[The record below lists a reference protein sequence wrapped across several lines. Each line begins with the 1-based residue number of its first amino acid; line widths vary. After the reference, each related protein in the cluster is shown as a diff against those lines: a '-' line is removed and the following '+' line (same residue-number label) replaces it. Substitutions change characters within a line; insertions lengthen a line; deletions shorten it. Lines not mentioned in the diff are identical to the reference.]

1 MKMDELLKRIYY
13 LKSYKGYPYLVSCI
27 LKVKEDES
35 RLCGIRTKVYSPV
48 AEEHGVKLENL
59 EKNLRTMRDTFQ
71 VRGGP
76 EMLERQLGGKMDMV
90 LYPRELIEALAECIT
105 EL

>member
-1 MKMDELLKRIYY
+1 MDMNELLHRIYY

-27 LKVKEDES
+27 QKVKEDES
-35 RLCGIRTKVYSPV
+35 RLCGIRKQVYSPV
-48 AEEHGVKLENL
+48 AREYGVKLENL

-71 VRGGP
+71 NQGGT
-76 EMLERQLGGKMDMV
+76 ELLEKELGGKQES

-105 EL
+105 ES